1 MNEVFGYINDF
12 FENILFFDIFFGQI
26 EETKFPFVVAWLI
39 GGGVFLT
46 LKMGF
51 VNLKMLSHSLKIV
64 AGKYHTRED
73 KGLISPFQSLA
84 TALSAT
90 VGIGNIAAVSIAISW
105 GGAGAAFWMILAG
118 FLGMTLKFTE
128 VTLSVKYR
136 KFLPD
141 GSILGGGMQYL
152 SQGLADKGMAGTGKI
167 LAMVFAFFMIL
178 GAIGAGNT
186 FQVSQSLSIVQG
198 QVPFFADNSL
208 AFGSLKDNGYI
219 FGLILAGIT
228 SLVIIG
234 GIKRIAQ
241 VAEKIVPLMVI
252 FYLLMVIWVLGTYFT
267 AIPDAFA
274 LIFREAFTPTAVAGG
289 MFGAMAQGF
298 QRAVFSNE
306 AGLGSAGIAHAPAR
320 VKYPVRQGLVSLY
333 EPFVDTVVV
342 CTMTAL
348 VVILTGTYAGGTE
361 ALDAAIAAKQG
372 AIITSTAFGSVV
384 PWFPSILGIAIFM
397 FAFSTMI
404 SWSYYGERAWVYIFG
419 AKSSIIFKLIFLA
432 FIVIATITDTGIMV
446 DFSSILFLALAV
458 PNIFGL
464 LMMSGDVRKMLTE
477 YLAKLKSGELDREA
491 IRD

>member
-1 MNEVFGYINDF
+1 MNELFLGINAF
-12 FENILFFDIFFGQI
+12 FEKILFFDIFFGQI
-26 EETKFPFVVAWLI
+26 EDATFPFVVAWLI
-39 GGGVFLT
+39 AGGVFLT
-46 LKMGF
+46 FKMGF
-51 VNLKMLSHSLKIV
+51 VNLRMFKHSCDIV
-64 AGKYHTRED
+64 RGKYNTKED

-128 VTLSVKYR
+128 VTLSLKHR
-136 KFLPD
+136 EFLPD
-141 GSILGGGMQYL
+141 GTIMGGGMEYL
-152 SQGLADKGMAGTGKI
+152 SHGLAEKGMAGTGKV
-167 LAMVFAFFMIL
+167 LAIIFAFFMIL
-178 GAIGAGNT
+178 GALGAGNT
-186 FQVSQSLSIVQG
+186 FQISQSLTIMQG
-198 QVPFFADNSL
+198 QVPFFNE
-208 AFGSLKDNGYI
+208 FPWV
-219 FGLILAGIT
+219 FGLIMAAIT
-228 SLVIIG
+228 GLVIIG
-234 GIKRIAQ
+234 GIRRIAH

-252 FYLLMVIWVLGTYFT
+252 FYLVMVFWVLGTYFT

-274 LIFREAFTPTAVAGG
+274 LIFREAFSPSAVAGG
-289 MFGAMAQGF
+289 MLGAMIQGF

-306 AGLGSAGIAHAPAR
+306 AGLGSAGIAHSAAC

-333 EPFVDTVVV
+333 EPFIDTVVV

-372 AIITSTAFGSVV
+372 AVITSAAFGSVV
-384 PWFPSILGIAIFM
+384 SWFPTVLGFAIFM

-404 SWSYYGERAWVYIFG
+404 SWSYYGERAWVYLFG
-419 AKSSIIFKLIFLA
+419 VKSSIIYKLIFLS
-432 FIVIATITDTGIMV
+432 FIVIATIADTGTMV

-464 LMMSGDVRKMLTE
+464 LVMSGDVRKMLTE
-477 YLAKLKSGELDREA
+477 YMKKLKSGELDREA